1 MGCSPSSGET
11 LAVASSCLRGKG
23 SSNDVAL
30 ASLEGRRSAQGRIEE
45 EVTKWTRTRSAAE
58 IMSVLINNEIAAH
71 SVQSSA
77 ECLADTQLTHRHN
90 FIWTEHPDRQCL
102 VENTRFSLSR
112 SEVGPKARA
121 PFLGEHT
128 FEVLS
133 DFLAYA
139 ANQIADLAA
148 LEVLE

>member
-1 MGCSPSSGET
+1 
-11 LAVASSCLRGKG
+11 
-23 SSNDVAL
+23 
-30 ASLEGRRSAQGRIEE
+30 
-45 EVTKWTRTRSAAE
+45 
-58 IMSVLINNEIAAH
+58 MSVLINNEIAAH
-71 SVQSSA
+71 SVQSSTG
-77 ECLADTQLTHRHN
+77 CLADTQLAHRQN
-90 FIWTEHPDRQCL
+90 FIWTEHPDRQCV

-112 SEVGPKARA
+112 SKVGPTARA

-133 DFLAYA
+133 DFLAYD

>member
-1 MGCSPSSGET
+1 MTSSKIWIKVSPH
-11 LAVASSCLRGKG
+11 LAHRSIVFLRW
-23 SSNDVAL
+23 VVLHYL
-30 ASLEGRRSAQGRIEE
+30 AEITG
-45 EVTKWTRTRSAAE
+45 WTRTQSAAE
-58 IMSVLINNEIAAH
+58 VTSVLINNEIAAH

-77 ECLADTQLTHRHN
+77 ECLADTQLAHRKN
-90 FIWTEHPDRQCL
+90 FIWTEHPDRRCL

-121 PFLGEHT
+121 PFLGEHS

-133 DFLAYA
+133 NFLAYD
-139 ANQIADLAA
+139 ANRIADLAA